1 MKSLLTVGL
10 VAYLLLCAVLY
21 FSQDRLLFFRA
32 WAAEEAQANL
42 REMPG
47 VEELRLQ
54 LPEGPTLHGWLRPGT
69 KPEHG
74 LLLYFGGNAQEISRW
89 MVYASKRYRRWS
101 VVSFN
106 YRGFGHSEGTPGE
119 AAFVADTL
127 RIYDTLMTRTD
138 IRTGPVVLMGLS
150 MGTSV
155 AVQLAAQ
162 RPVDGM
168 ILISPFDSIRTIAKE
183 RYPFAPVDWLLRHP
197 FDSLVHAPGMR
208 APVLMLAGEQ
218 DRIVAPELTQR
229 LYDAW
234 GGPRQL
240 LVDATGTHHNLLFR
254 ESSQQAIIEFLA
266 RSAAQGVLSSRSSSR
281 DRSRELTPSR
291 SRELPAT

>member
-1 MKSLLTVGL
+1 MRLFPKSMKSLLTVGL

-106 YRGFGHSEGTPGE
+106 YRGFGHSEHPGE
-119 AAFVADTL
+119 AAFVADAL

-197 FDSLVHAPGMR
+197 STPWCMPR
-208 APVLMLAGEQ
+208 AC
-218 DRIVAPELTQR
+218 R
-229 LYDAW
+229 
-234 GGPRQL
+234 PR
-240 LVDATGTHHNLLFR
+240 
-254 ESSQQAIIEFLA
+254 S
-266 RSAAQGVLSSRSSSR
+266 
-281 DRSRELTPSR
+281 
-291 SRELPAT
+291 